1 MSIFSSRR
9 QFLKSL
15 GLAAGAA
22 AAGNALPGKAVEI
35 PAGDHL
41 WKSASPAAPRPS
53 GSTYMGGFKAPRLG
67 RIRMA
72 FIGVGGRG
80 FSHLAQMCVMDGVEI
95 VGICDL
101 KEELTKRG
109 VDRVLSRMGKSPLGY
124 SGGDMEYLTMLKELK
139 PDAVIISTDW
149 SSHAR
154 IACDSMKHGAHAF
167 VEVPLAVS
175 LEELWSL
182 VDTSEATSRGG
193 RVYPL
198 PGDAAG
204 GHAWGR
210 GLAAGISY
218 QDQWQPVP
226 HPRVGAGGSIY
237 EFGAWRGPFLS
248 CGGVRLSCSRA
259 QCLR

>member
-124 SGGDMEYLTMLKELK
+124 SG
-139 PDAVIISTDW
+139 
-149 SSHAR
+149 
-154 IACDSMKHGAHAF
+154 
-167 VEVPLAVS
+167 
-175 LEELWSL
+175 
-182 VDTSEATSRGG
+182 
-193 RVYPL
+193 
-198 PGDAAG
+198 
-204 GHAWGR
+204 
-210 GLAAGISY
+210 
-218 QDQWQPVP
+218 
-226 HPRVGAGGSIY
+226 
-237 EFGAWRGPFLS
+237 
-248 CGGVRLSCSRA
+248 RLSGGALEPGRY
-259 QCLR
+259 QRGHQETLHDDGKRQLWEG

>member
-67 RIRMA
+67 RIRLA

-101 KEELTKRG
+101 K
-109 VDRVLSRMGKSPLGY
+109 
-124 SGGDMEYLTMLKELK
+124 
-139 PDAVIISTDW
+139 
-149 SSHAR
+149 
-154 IACDSMKHGAHAF
+154 
-167 VEVPLAVS
+167 
-175 LEELWSL
+175 
-182 VDTSEATSRGG
+182 
-193 RVYPL
+193 
-198 PGDAAG
+198 
-204 GHAWGR
+204 
-210 GLAAGISY
+210 
-218 QDQWQPVP
+218 
-226 HPRVGAGGSIY
+226 
-237 EFGAWRGPFLS
+237 
-248 CGGVRLSCSRA
+248 
-259 QCLR
+259 

>member
-41 WKSASPAAPRPS
+41 WESASPAAPRPS

-67 RIRMA
+67 RIRLA

-80 FSHLAQMCVMDGVEI
+80 FSHLVQMCVMDGVEI

-182 VDTSEATSRGG
+182 GDTS
-193 RVYPL
+193 
-198 PGDAAG
+198 
-204 GHAWGR
+204 
-210 GLAAGISY
+210 
-218 QDQWQPVP
+218 
-226 HPRVGAGGSIY
+226 
-237 EFGAWRGPFLS
+237 
-248 CGGVRLSCSRA
+248 
-259 QCLR
+259 